1 MGWVETSVG
10 LLLCVS
16 YNVPRHCFSI
26 VRFSPGVLGL
36 PNVLIMQYTC
46 DPEAMSQ
53 VPLQPPMSENM
64 HFAWASA
71 IAGNECFPM
80 RITSVRCTA
89 IIIPGG
95 QHISYAP
102 A

>member
-53 VPLQPPMSENM
+53 VPLQPPDVRKYALCMGIGNCR
-64 HFAWASA
+64 
-71 IAGNECFPM
+71 NECFPM

-95 QHISYAP
+95 QHMSYAP